1 MTYHHH
7 PTTQRKAETKPPMQ
21 RQNPAPMSARVPPRH
36 PQHSACCP
44 PLAHLLSHAVSMGR
58 PMNDLYPY
66 FTHYEVLYL
75 YQTLVNTNLSTL
87 TRTSFD
93 AVHRRTLAHSLLDAA
108 GHCHTHRALR
118 RMLAHSG
125 GCWRTRHAFQR
136 TLADTS
142 PTPPATGR
150 LIPYCGRH
158 WRTHHSLVILIQL
171 NNSVASR
178 VYKYGGFAMLLQ
190 AFNETGTS
198 SADAQQ

>member
-1 MTYHHH
+1 
-7 PTTQRKAETKPPMQ
+7 MQ

-36 PQHSACCP
+36 PQHSAGSP
-44 PLAHLLSHAVSMGR
+44 PLAHSLSHVVSMGR

-87 TRTSFD
+87 THMSFD
-93 AVHRRTLAHSLLDAA
+93 AVHRWTLAHSLLDAA
-108 GHCHTHRALR
+108 GHCHTHHTLR
-118 RMLAHSG
+118 RMLAYSS
-125 GCWRTRHAFQR
+125 CIP
-136 TLADTS
+136 ADTGGHIT
-142 PTPPATGR
+142 TPPATGR
-150 LIPYCGRH
+150 LVPYCGRH

-178 VYKYGGFAMLLQ
+178 VYKYRGFTMLLQ

-198 SADAQQ
+198 STDAQHECFVLRLSL